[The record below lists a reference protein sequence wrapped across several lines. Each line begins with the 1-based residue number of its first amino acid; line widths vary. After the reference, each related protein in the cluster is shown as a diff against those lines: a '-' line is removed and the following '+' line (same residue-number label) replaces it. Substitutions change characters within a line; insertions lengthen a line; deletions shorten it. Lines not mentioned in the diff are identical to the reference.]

1 MGSHPG
7 RRAVAAH
14 TLKHNAHGLAGVAAF
29 IALRY
34 NDKLKRW
41 QQISAASG
49 GTAMQLRVFGRSGMQ
64 LSVLGFGCGAVGGL
78 MVRGDPA
85 DQERTVAQAID
96 AGVNY
101 FDTAVQY
108 GNGESEKNL
117 GRVLRKLKPAN
128 AVVGTKVRLQGS
140 EFGSIAEA
148 ATKSL
153 EGSLTRLGL
162 DHVDI
167 FHLHNPITATGGGT
181 TLSVRQVLDDVVP
194 AFERLRQQGKTRFL
208 GITAVGD
215 TAALHQVID
224 SRAFDSAQVVYNM
237 LNPSAAEA
245 LPANYPAQDYGRM
258 FDHTKAAGVG
268 VVGIRVLA
276 GGALS
281 GSAERHPIA
290 SPPPEPIGSA
300 MSYEADV
307 DRARRLKSL
316 VEEGFAASLT
326 EAATRFAL
334 SHPAMGTILVGIA
347 TPEQFEDALAAVQKG
362 PLPSAALDR
371 LSELRQAFSGEA
383 R

>member
-1 MGSHPG
+1 M
-7 RRAVAAH
+7 
-14 TLKHNAHGLAGVAAF
+14 
-29 IALRY
+29 
-34 NDKLKRW
+34 D
-41 QQISAASG
+41 
-49 GTAMQLRVFGRSGMQ
+49 MRVFGRTGMQ

-78 MVRGDPA
+78 MVRGDPL
-85 DQERTVAQAID
+85 DQERTIARAIA

-117 GRVLRKLKPAN
+117 GRVLHRLKPAN
-128 AVVGTKVRLQGS
+128 VTVGTKVRLPAGD
-140 EFGSIAEA
+140 FGRIADA
-148 ATKSL
+148 VANSL
-153 EGSLTRLGL
+153 EGSLARLRR
-162 DHVDI
+162 DRVDI
-167 FHLHNPITATGGGT
+167 FHLHNAITETVGGQA
-181 TLSVRQVLDDVVP
+181 LNVRQVLGDVVP

-208 GITAVGD
+208 GLTAVGD

-224 SRAFDSAQVVYNM
+224 ARVFDSAQVVYNM
-237 LNPSAAEA
+237 LNPSAAVG
-245 LPANYPAQDYGRM
+245 LPANYPAQDYERL
-258 FDHTKAAGVG
+258 FDHTRAAGVG

-300 MSYEADV
+300 MSYDADV
-307 DRARRLKSL
+307 VRARRLMPL

-334 SHPAMGTILVGIA
+334 SHPAIGTILVGMA
-347 TPEQFEDALAAVQKG
+347 TPQQFEDALAAVQKG
-362 PLPSAALDR
+362 PLPPTALER
-371 LSELRQAFSGEA
+371 LSTLRQAFAGET